1 MLFESVI
8 ILTKSIVSE
17 EFQRAVKV
25 STGTTLDSHI
35 VDTVFN
41 IFDVD
46 GDGHLSYR
54 EFISIMKDR
63 MHRGS
68 KVRAFILVEIKK
80 SILLKFFLGM
90 K

>member
-1 MLFESVI
+1 MLLSTKQTKTESFI
-8 ILTKSIVSE
+8 TISE

-25 STGTTLDSHI
+25 STGFTLDSHI

-46 GDGHLSYR
+46 GDGHLSYK

-68 KVRAFILVEIKK
+68 KVRLIWV
-80 SILLKFFLGM
+80 
-90 K
+90 

>member
-1 MLFESVI
+1 M
-8 ILTKSIVSE
+8 
-17 EFQRAVKV
+17 KV
-25 STGTTLDSHI
+25 STGTTLGSHI

-46 GDGHLSYR
+46 GDGHLSYK

-68 KVRAFILVEIKK
+68 RVRQ
-80 SILLKFFLGM
+80 SS
-90 K
+90 